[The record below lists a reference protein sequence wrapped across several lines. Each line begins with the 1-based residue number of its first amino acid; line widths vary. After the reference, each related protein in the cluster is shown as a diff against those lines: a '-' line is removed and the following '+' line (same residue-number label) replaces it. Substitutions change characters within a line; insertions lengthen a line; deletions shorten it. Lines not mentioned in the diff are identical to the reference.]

1 MYDPPKAHRVS
12 VITNT
17 PSGQRVIHAT
27 IGDFRR
33 EAQLNTRWPTSLRV
47 DIQPCMI
54 GEEFMDFLAII
65 TLIYFC
71 MMVVAR

>member
-1 MYDPPKAHRVS
+1 
-12 VITNT
+12 
-17 PSGQRVIHAT
+17 
-27 IGDFRR
+27 
-33 EAQLNTRWPTSLRV
+33 
-47 DIQPCMI
+47 MI